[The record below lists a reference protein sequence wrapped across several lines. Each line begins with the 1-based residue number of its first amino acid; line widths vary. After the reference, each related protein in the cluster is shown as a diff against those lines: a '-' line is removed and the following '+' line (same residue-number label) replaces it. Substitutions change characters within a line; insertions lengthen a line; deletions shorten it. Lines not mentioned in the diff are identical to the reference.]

1 MENIFKIKKEKN
13 NLEGE
18 IVEKQDEE
26 DYYEVKEAN
35 DDDDKLLKEFNSCVA
50 KQPSREQL
58 KYDKEIFS

>member
-1 MENIFKIKKEKN
+1 MENIFRNKKEKN

-18 IVEKQDEE
+18 IVDKQDEE

-50 KQPSREQL
+50 
-58 KYDKEIFS
+58 